1 MPGVPGERFAVQ
13 MRAKNAYDWAVAKT
27 CSAGVPIAQRGSG
40 EGGSCSRRL
49 LMCSPPIE
57 ASWDSRPSM
66 ATNVFPNPGQL
77 RASALLEPL
86 TQVYRPGLPVSSN
99 QSRPST
105 DICNFKEREYCEGE
119 VLNYNKNLLVWVLSE
134 N

>member
-1 MPGVPGERFAVQ
+1 MPGERFAVQ
-13 MRAKNAYDWAVAKT
+13 MRAKNAHDWAVAKT

-66 ATNVFPNPGQL
+66 AANVFPSPGQL

-86 TQVYRPGLPVSSN
+86 TQVYWPGLPVSSN

-105 DICNFKEREYCEGE
+105 DNQRMKVMLRGSPKQQQA
-119 VLNYNKNLLVWVLSE
+119 LSSNKKHTTLVFI
-134 N
+134 